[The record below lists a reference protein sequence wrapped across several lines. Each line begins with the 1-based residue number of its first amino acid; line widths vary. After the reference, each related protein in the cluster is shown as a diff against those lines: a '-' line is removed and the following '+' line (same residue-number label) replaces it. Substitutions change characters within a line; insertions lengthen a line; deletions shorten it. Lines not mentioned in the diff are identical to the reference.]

1 LGDLKFRAGGD
12 NAVLVIVHWV
22 ALTASS
28 SQLISTGIN
37 VSRGV
42 LFLGYQILL
51 AVLQIRVVY
60 LNSQS
65 VVLSKLL
72 YFSTD

>member
-1 LGDLKFRAGGD
+1 
-12 NAVLVIVHWV
+12 
-22 ALTASS
+22 
-28 SQLISTGIN
+28 
-37 VSRGV
+37 V
-42 LFLGYQILL
+42 LFLRYQILL